1 MAMRLRSAHSPP
13 RGMTLVE
20 VCAVMAVIGIVTAL
34 AWPSQLAQLQRAR
47 RLDATAAL
55 TRLQFAQERHRA
67 QAGVYSADLSAVG
80 AARSGEGLY
89 DLSLRDATG
98 ETVTLAARARDDGAQ
113 RGDMECRELTLRLNQ
128 GLADQGPSGRC
139 WGQ

>member
-1 MAMRLRSAHSPP
+1 MVRDRRRRRSH
-13 RGMTLVE
+13 GMTLVE
-20 VCAVMAVIGIVTAL
+20 VSVVLTVIGIVAAM

-67 QAGVYSADLSAVG
+67 RLGIYAADLVAVG
-80 AARSGEGLY
+80 GTRSAEGFY
-89 DLSLRDATG
+89 ELSLRDAIG
-98 ETVTLAARARDDGAQ
+98 ESVTLAARARDDGAQ
-113 RGDMECRELTLRLNQ
+113 RADDKCREITLRLNQ
-128 GLADQGPSGRC
+128 GLADPGPSARC

>member
-1 MAMRLRSAHSPP
+1 MRHARPHALP
-13 RGMTLVE
+13 RGFTLVE
-20 VCAVMAVIGIVTAL
+20 VCVVMAVIGIVSAM
-34 AWPSQLAQLQRAR
+34 AWPSHLAQLQRAR
-47 RLDATAAL
+47 RLDGMAAL

-67 QAGVYSADLSAVG
+67 QSGRYSAELAVVG

-89 DLSLRDATG
+89 DLSVRDATG
-98 ETVTLAARARDDGAQ
+98 ESVTLAARARDDGLQ
-113 RGDMECRELTLRLNQ
+113 RGDVECRELTLQLNQ